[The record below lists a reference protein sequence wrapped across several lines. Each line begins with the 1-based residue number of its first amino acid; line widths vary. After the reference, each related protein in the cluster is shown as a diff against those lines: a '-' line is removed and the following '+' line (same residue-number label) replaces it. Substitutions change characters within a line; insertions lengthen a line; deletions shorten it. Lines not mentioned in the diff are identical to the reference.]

1 MAKSPADGYTLLC
14 SNDNIVSLPSLK
26 QKLNFDIDR
35 DFSPITQIA
44 GFPMVLVAHPSF
56 AAKNVEELV
65 SLAKARPG
73 KLDYTSGGVGSIQH
87 IAMELF
93 EQATGSRLNH
103 IPYKGAPQAMM
114 DVVAG
119 QAPVA
124 FSPSPIVAAHI
135 KAGRLRG
142 LAIGSDRR
150 LPLLPDVPTL
160 AEQKVPLHIVPGPG
174 FSRLWERRQRS
185 SRVSTRKS

>member
-1 MAKSPADGYTLLC
+1 
-14 SNDNIVSLPSLK
+14 V
-26 QKLNFDIDR
+26 Q
-35 DFSPITQIA
+35 
-44 GFPMVLVAHPSF
+44 
-56 AAKNVEELV
+56 
-65 SLAKARPG
+65 PG

-93 EQATGSRLNH
+93 IQMAGIQLNH

-114 DVVAG
+114 DVLAG

-135 KAGRLRG
+135 KSGRLRA
-142 LAIGSDRR
+142 LAIGSDKR

-160 AEQKVPLHIVPGPG
+160 AEQKIPLHIVAWAGLFAPAGTPGEIVARLNQEVVKALKSPDVQDAAAG
-174 FSRLWERRQRS
+174 FGFELYGNTPEEFAQAIKSDQA
-185 SRVSTRKS
+185 RVSKVIREAGIKPE